1 MVAGGRQKWIELL
14 TDWTSSMG
22 KLHQLHFGQ
31 WADLGLPDIQELKIR
46 EPDLAGIAKLKERW
60 NDALDPELIAFLGVT
75 DGWPLWL
82 GSLCVSVVPAG
93 KIALLRETYPDA
105 FDIAMS
111 DAPTARKG
119 TSNVV
124 ELSRMELNSA
134 LVVSAPDARE
144 LLLSLPSHETCLY
157 YFDGMRMFRNFFE
170 YMSYRKTA
178 VWLSTADML

>member
-1 MVAGGRQKWIELL
+1 MATESRQKWIELL
-14 TDWTSSMG
+14 ADWMSSMG
-22 KLHQLHFGQ
+22 KLHQMHFTQ
-31 WADLGLPDIQELKIR
+31 WAELGLPDIRDLKIR
-46 EPDLAGIAKLKERW
+46 APDPVGIAKLQERW

-82 GSLCVSVVPAG
+82 GSLCVSALPAG
-93 KIALLRETYPDA
+93 KIALLREAYPDA
-105 FDIAMS
+105 FDIAMAE
-111 DAPTARKG
+111 APSARKG

-124 ELSRMELNSA
+124 DLSRMELNSA

-144 LLLSLPSHETCLY
+144 LVLSLASHETCFY
-157 YFDGMRMFRNFFE
+157 YFDGMRVFRNFFE